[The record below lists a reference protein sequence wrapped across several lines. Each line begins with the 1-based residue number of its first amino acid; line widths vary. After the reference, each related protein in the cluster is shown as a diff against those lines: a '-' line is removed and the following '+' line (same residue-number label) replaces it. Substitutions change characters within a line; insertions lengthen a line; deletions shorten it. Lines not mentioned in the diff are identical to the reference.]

1 MATFFVVLFI
11 TGLGVACFWPSI
23 QSYAANEL
31 NVDSTMLLIL
41 LSAGGIP
48 GFGLATW
55 VMGVIADRVSIEM
68 SFVVIPAFFALLM
81 LVFIFAARSLARR
94 R

>member
-1 MATFFVVLFI
+1 
-11 TGLGVACFWPSI
+11 
-23 QSYAANEL
+23 
-31 NVDSTMLLIL
+31 MLLIL